1 VLLSLEAYDHQPSC
15 LSGQPSQ
22 VAAHLR
28 CVGRAPVLVATTLE
42 HLQMKQ
48 LYNDLRACWEAF
60 RYTWHH
66 RRYRRQQRDQIQ
78 LPF

>member
-1 VLLSLEAYDHQPSC
+1 LGALHGRTCALCV
-15 LSGQPSQ
+15 QPSQ
-22 VAAHLR
+22 AQ
-28 CVGRAPVLVATTLE
+28 GRT
-42 HLQMKQ
+42 MKQ